1 MTIDSCGA
9 MRSLQLTVAVVMT
22 SAALAAQAPV
32 VRNASAISMR
42 VALRGGPGWLLM
54 AAPAQLPAQAV
65 TLLRPAFTPAMPAGE
80 HAVQLQIEVM
90 NLHPSPGR
98 NLTVTVPLTVR
109 ND

>member
-1 MTIDSCGA
+1 
-9 MRSLQLTVAVVMT
+9 MRSLQLIVAVVMT
-22 SAALAAQAPV
+22 SAAPAAQAPV
-32 VRNASAISMR
+32 VRQALPVPNLPGLR
-42 VALRGGPGWLLM
+42 VALRGGPEWLLM

-65 TLLRPAFTPAMPAGE
+65 TLLRPAFTPAMPGGE

-98 NLTVTVPLTVR
+98 NLTVTVPLSVR